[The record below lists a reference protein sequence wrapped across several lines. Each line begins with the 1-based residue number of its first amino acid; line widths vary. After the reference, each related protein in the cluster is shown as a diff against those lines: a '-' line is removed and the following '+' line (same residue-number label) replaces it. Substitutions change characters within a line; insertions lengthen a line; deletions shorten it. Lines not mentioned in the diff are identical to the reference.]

1 MFRIRTTFIY
11 VWLSVLCVG
20 VFSAPLVFAET
31 DEERRA
37 RLQNELFKLEQE
49 IQQQQ
54 VLLDDKSGERQSLER
69 DVAVLDG
76 QINKAQL
83 AVRQRNLII
92 SQIASEI
99 EDREGAVKALD
110 EKMSRE
116 RASLSQLIRKTNEID
131 DLSFAELILG
141 NDDLST
147 IFSDLDSFEVV
158 KSSLSNSFDFIEQT
172 KDAIENQKKTLSEKQ
187 QEEQELRQLQVLE
200 QRKVESRKGEK
211 SEILRVTKGEEA
223 VYQQII
229 QEKKKTAAEIRSA
242 LFSLRDSA
250 AIPFGDAYDFAK
262 EASKST
268 GVRPALILAILKQET
283 NLGENIG
290 QCLLTNDP
298 KKGDGKGKNT
308 GRFFDGVMKPTRD
321 VDPFLEITAELGI
334 DPYSMPVSC
343 PPSYGYG
350 GAMGPSQFIPS
361 TWVLY
366 KDRLAR
372 ATGQNPPSPWN
383 PRTAIF
389 ATAMLMEDNGAAKGG
404 RDAERLAALRYFAGW
419 GNANKPA
426 YAFYGD
432 GVMGFVDEIQE
443 LINVLEG

>member
-1 MFRIRTTFIY
+1 MTNR
-11 VWLSVLCVG
+11 V
-20 VFSAPLVFAET
+20 APLAVCILSFVLVAFAGVAFAET
-31 DEERRA
+31 DEQRRA
-37 RLQNELFKLEQE
+37 RLESELYKLEQE

-54 VLLDDKSGERQSLER
+54 VLLDEKSGERQSLER

-76 QINKAQL
+76 EINKAQL
-83 AVRQRNLII
+83 AVRQRNLAIGK
-92 SQIASEI
+92 IANEI
-99 EDREGAVKALD
+99 EDRQAAIQALD
-110 EKMSRE
+110 EKMDRE
-116 RASLSQLIRKTNEID
+116 RASLAQLIRKTNEID
-131 DLSFAELILG
+131 DMSFAELLLG

-158 KSSLSNSFDFIEQT
+158 KSSLSHSFDFIEQT
-172 KDAIENQKKTLSEKQ
+172 KRAIEGQKEALFDERQSEEELRHIQELEKQKIQSRKSEKN
-187 QEEQELRQLQVLE
+187 
-200 QRKVESRKGEK
+200 
-211 SEILRVTKGEEA
+211 EILRVTKGEEA
-223 VYQQII
+223 VYQQLIT
-229 QEKKKTAAEIRSA
+229 EKRKSASEIRAA

-262 EASKST
+262 DASAST

-298 KKGDGKGKNT
+298 EKGDGKGKNT
-308 GRFFDGVMKPTRD
+308 GRFFAGVMKGTRD
-321 VDPFLEITAELGI
+321 VDPFMEITAELGL
-334 DPYSMPVSC
+334 DPYAMPVSC

-372 ATGQNPPSPWN
+372 ATGQNPPSPWT

-389 ATAMLMEDNGAAKGG
+389 ATAMLMEDNGADRGTRAS
-404 RDAERLAALRYFAGW
+404 ERLAALRYFAGW
-419 GNANKPA
+419 KNAEKPA

-443 LINVLEG
+443 LIDVLEGN